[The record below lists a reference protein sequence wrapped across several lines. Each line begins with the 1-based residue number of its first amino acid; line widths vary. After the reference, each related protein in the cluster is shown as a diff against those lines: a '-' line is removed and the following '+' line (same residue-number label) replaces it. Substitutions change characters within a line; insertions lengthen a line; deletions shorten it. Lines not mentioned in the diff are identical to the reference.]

1 MEDVELES
9 VEKHEM
15 WHMKQAYEFCKRH
28 GYVITR
34 ENYGEYLHLLSADCK
49 KRIQEKGINAY
60 NVGNISVYARREF
73 YAGRYDEVEA
83 EFMVLGMKK
92 G

>member
-1 MEDVELES
+1 MTCPKWCIIQPNKRKVALMEDVELES

-34 ENYGEYLHLLSADCK
+34 ENYDGYLHVLSADCK
-49 KRIQEKGINAY
+49 KG
-60 NVGNISVYARREF
+60 
-73 YAGRYDEVEA
+73 
-83 EFMVLGMKK
+83 LKK
-92 G
+92 KV